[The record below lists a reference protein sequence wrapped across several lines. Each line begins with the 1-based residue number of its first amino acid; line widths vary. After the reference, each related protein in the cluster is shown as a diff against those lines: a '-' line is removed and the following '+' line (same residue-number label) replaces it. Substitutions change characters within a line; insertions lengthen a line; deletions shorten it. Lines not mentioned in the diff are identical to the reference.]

1 MLQTLTPRLANES
14 NDSERL
20 ECLGDALLK
29 LVVTVELFRL
39 YPQRHEGFL
48 TIARSLI
55 VSNQNLH
62 HVSQKLGLS
71 KYLRACRLSTGKQLL
86 CVRPAGMSFNAF
98 RKGLSLWNQKTTLFS
113 RQLMISDNRQQF
125 YKDCLQNKKRRF
137 YKYFSLSLYYYYYYY
152 YYYS

>member
-48 TIARSLI
+48 TIARSLV

-62 HVSQKLGLS
+62 RISRKLGLA

-98 RKGLSLWNQKTTLFS
+98 RKGLTLWNQKTTLFS
-113 RQLMISDNRQQF
+113 RQIMLSDNRQQF
-125 YKDCLQNKKRRF
+125 YKDSLQNKKRRF
-137 YKYFSLSLYYYYYYY
+137 YKYVSLSLYYYYYYY
-152 YYYS
+152 YYY